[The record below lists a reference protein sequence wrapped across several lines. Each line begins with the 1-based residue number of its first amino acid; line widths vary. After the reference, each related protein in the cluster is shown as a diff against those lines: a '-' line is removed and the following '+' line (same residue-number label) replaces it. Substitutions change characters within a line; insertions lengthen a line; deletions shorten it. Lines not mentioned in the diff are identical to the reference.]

1 MEIIT
6 TESTNIVAE
15 LTIDKKIKLLEL
27 ELHKYKDIVEKNK
40 DIINFSQESKVDIE
54 SIEPIESTQI
64 DYELLD
70 KEHELACRE
79 QLYKS
84 HNEYIKAEYSNT
96 AIIKLH
102 NLITAHIKPIYK
114 SKMYVDI
121 YRCKIVSCQMC
132 KIKDLLCIIYINVYG
147 DCFGYLGLTEKDNN
161 KLLFKFYPFPDIDSE
176 NIIDPSREIM
186 PKELCAQITKYKSLY
201 FVATDSYNLTYSSV
215 GTFMHKK
222 PTLLG
227 CKNINFFGPIKLL
240 NIWSVKKKKL
250 FVKNETERIIT
261 NKEINNFTIEELDI
275 IQENILFQL
284 KKYNIIINQINKRP
298 CIEIN
303 YVSLAKKLKRFKI
316 FGFFIKEEKHI
327 AGKYNTERLLTP
339 SLFGKKNKKIYPE
352 LIEEIYY
359 YDKITINYIDIFGN
373 NYNSE
378 FNTKL
383 EPSWDNLSG
392 TYDYGKYLYLV
403 PFVDYSHN
411 QTIIECN
418 PKILIDLIERKQYI
432 NKQNIYQ
439 EYLFDTSI
447 ADGKII
453 IKDSVINYVKTKLE
467 SNKDFDLFYTYITEK
482 ILSTMKFTSSNKMYE
497 QFIEYFENV
506 IDDCKLK
513 LLKYAKIK
521 AIGITE
527 PSYIEISSN

>member
-6 TESTNIVAE
+6 TELTNIVPE
-15 LTIDKKIKLLEL
+15 LTIDKKIKLLES

-54 SIEPIESTQI
+54 SIEPTQI

-70 KEHELACRE
+70 KEHELARVE

-84 HNEYIKAEYSNT
+84 HNEDIKAEYPNT

-102 NLITAHIKPIYK
+102 NLITAYIKPIYK

-132 KIKDLLCIIYINVYG
+132 KIKDLLCVIYINVYG
-147 DCFGYLGLTEKDNN
+147 DCFGYLGLIEKDNS

-176 NIIDPSREIM
+176 NIIDPNREIM
-186 PKELCAQITKYKSLY
+186 PKELCEQIKKNKSLY
-201 FVATDSYNLTYSSV
+201 FIATDSYNLTYNNT
-215 GTFMHKK
+215 GTYMHIK
-222 PTLLG
+222 PKLLG
-227 CKNINFFGPIKLL
+227 RKNMNFFGSIKLL
-240 NIWSVKKKKL
+240 NIWSIKKRRL
-250 FVKNETERIIT
+250 FVKNETERIIAS
-261 NKEINNFTIEELDI
+261 KEINNFTIEELDI

-284 KKYNIIINQINKRP
+284 KKYNIMLNLHNKRP

-303 YVSLAKKLKRFKI
+303 YASLAIKLKRFKI

-327 AGKYNTERLLTP
+327 ASKYNTERLIAP
-339 SLFGKKNKKIYPE
+339 SLFYRQNKKICPK
-352 LIEEIYY
+352 LTEEVYY
-359 YDKITINYIDIFGN
+359 YDKITINYIDIYGN
-373 NYNSE
+373 NYNSV
-378 FNTKL
+378 FNTRL
-383 EPSWDNLSG
+383 EPSWDNLTG
-392 TYDYGKYLYLV
+392 NYDYGKYLYLV

-411 QTIIECN
+411 GTIIECN
-418 PKILIDLIERKQYI
+418 PIILLDLIERKQYI

-439 EYLFDTSI
+439 EYLFDKSI

-453 IKDSVINYVKTKLE
+453 IKDTIINYIKSKLE
-467 SNKDFDLFYTYITEK
+467 SNDDFDLFYTYITEQ
-482 ILSTMKFTSSNKMYE
+482 ILLTMKFTSGKQMYE

-506 IDDCKLK
+506 IDNCKLK
-513 LLKYAKIK
+513 LFKYAKIK
-521 AIGITE
+521 AIGITD
-527 PSYIEISSN
+527 PSYIEISSK